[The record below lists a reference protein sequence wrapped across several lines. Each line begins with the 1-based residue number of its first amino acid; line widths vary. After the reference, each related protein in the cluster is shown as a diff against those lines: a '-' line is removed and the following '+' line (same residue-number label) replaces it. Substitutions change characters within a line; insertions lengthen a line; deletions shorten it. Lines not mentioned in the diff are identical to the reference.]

1 MKDLKN
7 VINKLGLIPAP
18 FSDATEDNF
27 TFLSIPVE
35 NTKNPIKIVDEYKIM
50 QSEDIDKQT
59 KQVIK
64 SKAGVVICSNQLPLK
79 KSNKYFQVDYPKYI
93 FYKLMNFLYPIADEK
108 HPSVIYETD
117 KISIG
122 KNVSIGP
129 NCIIGAEGFGMGRT
143 KDNEILV
150 MPQIGGV
157 IIEDNVSIYSNT
169 IIDRGTLGD
178 TIIGSGTKIDR
189 FVHIAHNSK
198 IGNNCVI
205 VSGALLCGSVI
216 VGDNTWI
223 GPSSSI
229 LNGVKVGNNCVIGMG
244 SMVVKDV
251 PDGATVKGVPA
262 K

>member
-7 VINKLGLIPAP
+7 MIDDLGLTPAP
-18 FSDATEDNF
+18 FSDAIESNF
-27 TFLSIPVE
+27 TFLDIPTE
-35 NTKNPIKIVDEYKIM
+35 NTKAPLKIVDEYKLM
-50 QSEDIDKQT
+50 QLSQINEQRKQ
-59 KQVIK
+59 IRK
-64 SKAGVVICSNQLPLK
+64 SKADVVICSNQLPLK
-79 KSNKYFQVDYPKYI
+79 KSTKYFQVDCPRHT
-93 FYKLMNFLYPIADEK
+93 FYKLMNSLYPITDEK

-117 KISIG
+117 KIVIG